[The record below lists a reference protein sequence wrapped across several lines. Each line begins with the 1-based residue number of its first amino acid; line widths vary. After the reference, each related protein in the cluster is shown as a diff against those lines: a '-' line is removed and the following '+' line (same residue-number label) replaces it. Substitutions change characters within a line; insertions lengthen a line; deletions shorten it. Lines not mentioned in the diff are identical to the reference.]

1 MQFANLDLTSATV
14 PGGGMSLSASIC
26 REGRNNMDDNFS
38 DNDNDSEID
47 FTDKDHENDQE
58 RYGIMNAHTL
68 NEMSM
73 SMAGQQSGSL
83 DQFDD
88 DASMSHKLLNWKDFG
103 HSMKR
108 SPLSHSALKIPHT
121 PDRSEIHTP
130 LSSGGIASL
139 QSSCKSVVMQAGT
152 GGRYSVSRKSSPMTS
167 FRLNNIGEIK
177 GSAKGSYLSG
187 TGYDEQTLLVLI
199 RAYGIISAALLQR
212 CVVGEGTFLDLSTCS
227 TYEADSDITLLRK
240 RRRYT
245 EFVQD
250 EIPSSSLKS
259 KSLTGNGIRSLDLNA
274 SASDDNDNHYESLN
288 KSSKRKSKKNSVDKN
303 QINML
308 FSIREFLEVI
318 PEDELENVTPSL
330 TEISNFSLGASMRV
344 LKLISPS
351 MFVSCLPSHMGEAE
365 KIGMGGFG
373 SVFKVCCDSSCNEH
387 CGSPREKS
395 TPYQSYNS
403 RSNSGKR
410 SSLMNAFNAGNK
422 QSPTFNVKN
431 DNGSTAFRTVYAI
444 KRIPRE
450 RSVYDTPIIYDVFNE
465 VTSLELLAGNKGVS
479 TAIILFRLLLSC
491 SIVYYLLLSCFILF
505 YLILS
510 YTI

>member
-1 MQFANLDLTSATV
+1 MQFANLDLTSAIV

-26 REGRNNMDDNFS
+26 RDGRDNLYDNFS
-38 DNDNDSEID
+38 DNESEGD
-47 FTDKDHENDQE
+47 LDESDQQ
-58 RYGIMNAHTL
+58 RYGIVNAHTL

-73 SMAGQQSGSL
+73 SMSLGGQQSGSL

-88 DASMSHKLLNWKDFG
+88 DASMSHKLLSWKDMG

-108 SPLSHSALKIPHT
+108 SPLSNSALKIPHT

-152 GGRYSVSRKSSPMTS
+152 GGRYSVSRKSSPLTS
-167 FRLNNIGEIK
+167 FRMNYIGEIK
-177 GSAKGSYLSG
+177 GSARGSYLSG

-199 RAYGIISAALLQR
+199 RAYSIISASLLQR

-227 TYEADSDITLLRK
+227 TFEADSDNTLLRK

-250 EIPSSSLKS
+250 EIPSSSMKS
-259 KSLTGNGIRSLDLNA
+259 KSMTGNGIRSLDLNA
-274 SASDDNDNHYESLN
+274 SASDDNDSQSQSQSQCRSQLLN
-288 KSSKRKSKKNSVDKN
+288 KSPKRKQSKKNSVDKN

-318 PEDELENVTPSL
+318 PEYELESMTPSL
-330 TEISNFSLGASMRV
+330 MEISNFSLGASMRV

-351 MFVSCLPSHMGEAE
+351 MFVSCLPSHMGEAQ

-422 QSPTFNVKN
+422 QSPTFKVKN

-450 RSVYDTPIIYDVFNE
+450 RSVYDSPIIYDVFNE
-465 VTSLELLAGNKGVS
+465 VTSLELLTGNKGVS
-479 TAIILFRLLLSC
+479 SA
-491 SIVYYLLLSCFILF
+491 FILF
-505 YLILS
+505 LFLLFYFIDDDVLNCI
-510 YTI
+510 